1 MAPGRLSFPLTIAI
15 WGKCMLVVA
24 RVYWAALAAAALI
37 AAAGLAHAVAGETGV
52 LVEVKMGL
60 NSLNK
65 TDRAALWKRLD
76 EYATVDALQEFCG
89 KKLNLQR
96 RTWAAVSPCVEVSSL
111 RKVAAVFR
119 AKKTEYMKAWET
131 AHGEP
136 EKKKLLCDS
145 WQTKL
150 TEYSKII
157 DSHIAEAKTMCDVCV
172 FC

>member
-1 MAPGRLSFPLTIAI
+1 MLSTLNVHRLAAVTA
-15 WGKCMLVVA
+15 LVVVLGLA
-24 RVYWAALAAAALI
+24 R
-37 AAAGLAHAVAGETGV
+37 AAAGESAG
-52 LVEVKMGL
+52 LIEVKLGL
-60 NSLNK
+60 GSMSK
-65 TDRAALWKRLD
+65 TDRATLWKRLD

-119 AKKTEYMKAWET
+119 AKKTEYIKAWET

-150 TEYSKII
+150 AEYAKII
-157 DSHIAEAKTMCDVCV
+157 DSHIAEARTMCSVCV

>member
-1 MAPGRLSFPLTIAI
+1 MLSRLH
-15 WGKCMLVVA
+15 VH
-24 RVYWAALAAAALI
+24 RLAAVVALI
-37 AAAGLAHAVAGETGV
+37 AVLGLARAAAGERTG
-52 LVEVKMGL
+52 LIEVKMGL
-60 NSLNK
+60 GSMSK
-65 TDRAALWKRLD
+65 TDRATLWKRLD

-89 KKLNLQR
+89 KKLNLQK

-119 AKKTEYMKAWET
+119 AKKSEYIKAWET

-150 TEYSKII
+150 TEYAKII
-157 DSHIAEAKTMCDVCV
+157 DSHIAEAATMCSVCV

>member
-1 MAPGRLSFPLTIAI
+1 MQRLTA
-15 WGKCMLVVA
+15 V
-24 RVYWAALAAAALI
+24 AALMAVL
-37 AAAGLAHAVAGETGV
+37 GLAHAVAGERTG
-52 LVEVKMGL
+52 LIEVKMGL
-60 NSLNK
+60 GSMSK
-65 TDRAALWKRLD
+65 TDRATLWKRLD

-89 KKLNLQR
+89 KKLNLQK

-119 AKKTEYMKAWET
+119 AKKSEYIKAWET

-150 TEYSKII
+150 TEYAKII
-157 DSHIAEAKTMCDVCV
+157 DSHIAEAATMCSVCV